1 MAAPDLDRWI
11 DAPHVRTRHRRDAPV
26 GEREIWAA
34 AGAVRVKDC
43 RILGRLIPARIAGV
57 RADVSF
63 DELFGSA
70 PFTVLDDGPAFRL
83 SGLCGR
89 IWSVRG
95 QFTPLADPEAFLTW
109 DEPGTVR
116 VLFAN
121 WAQPTEHGASLI
133 SEVRIAAVDRRAGRY
148 LRAFGPFIAAF
159 QGLVAT
165 EPLTLAVQ
173 RAVRAGG
180 SGARR

>member
-1 MAAPDLDRWI
+1 VATPDLDRWI
-11 DAPHVRTRHRRDAPV
+11 DAPLVRTRHRRDAPV
-26 GEREIWAA
+26 GERELWAA
-34 AGAVRVKDC
+34 AGAVRVRDC
-43 RILGRLIPARIAGV
+43 RVLGRLIPARIAGV
-57 RADVSF
+57 RAGVTF
-63 DELFGSA
+63 DELFRSA
-70 PFTVLDDGPAFRL
+70 PFTVLDDAPAFRL

-95 QFTPLADPEAFLTW
+95 QFTPLTGPEAFLSW
-109 DEPGTVR
+109 SEPGTVR

-121 WAQPTEHGASLI
+121 WAQPADHGASLI
-133 SEVRIAAVDRRAGRY
+133 SEVRIAAVDRRARVY
-148 LRAFGPFIAAF
+148 LRALGPFIGAF

-165 EPLTLAVQ
+165 EPLTLAAQ